1 MTSRQIRRA
10 AERNQMK
17 LSNRNGFSSAPS
29 NVSPAQL
36 AANRPNSQLSTG
48 PATPE
53 GKAKASL
60 NAVKTGLTGRTVLLP
75 SDDAAAYEKHI
86 LDWFEELRP
95 VGPRECALAQSLAD
109 NAWHVRRLPALEMA
123 IFALGRQQFA
133 AQFKHEAPAL
143 QPGLI
148 ELHTYLTYE
157 KQLKNLHLQEARL
170 RRQHEKDTAALR
182 QLQQQRLQKETER
195 LEVAQ
200 PPQRATGPIT
210 RSPHRSDGSTQI
222 GFEFATPDLEPAP
235 EPVRPAN
242 SPIPTPNTQPE
253 HAQPR
258 ANAA

>member
-36 AANRPNSQLSTG
+36 AANRANSQLSTG
-48 PATPE
+48 PTTPE
-53 GKAKASL
+53 GKSRSSL

-86 LDWFEELRP
+86 LDWFEELGP

-109 NAWHVRRLPALEMA
+109 NAWRVLRLPALEMA

-133 AQFKHEAPAL
+133 AQFEHEAPAL

-157 KQLKNLHLQEARL
+157 KQLKNLHLQEVYAASTKKTPPLYANSSNSACRKKRNVSRSPNLPNARL
-170 RRQHEKDTAALR
+170 ALSHET
-182 QLQQQRLQKETER
+182 
-195 LEVAQ
+195 
-200 PPQRATGPIT
+200 
-210 RSPHRSDGSTQI
+210 
-222 GFEFATPDLEPAP
+222 
-235 EPVRPAN
+235 
-242 SPIPTPNTQPE
+242 PTPAT
-253 HAQPR
+253 AQPR
-258 ANAA
+258 LASNFHSHALTVVLRPSARPSPNPS